1 MDGRRGAPHAMSLA
15 IAVSI
20 LGLMV
25 FFGGLSA
32 FFSAA
37 ETALFSLGK
46 SQIARLRETLPHRAA
61 TVDALFAN
69 PRRLLSMILLADT
82 LTNLPLCLVSL
93 YLLHDYSS
101 WHWHAPADRSAEP
114 ALVPFWSAALG
125 LFVLIVFVC
134 DLLPKM
140 FALRQPE
147 RVARSA
153 VETLHRLRPWLS
165 PACGG
170 LQVASE
176 WLVNRLTP
184 RHVRVPLKLT
194 EAEFG
199 ALVEAGAQDGALG
212 AAESEMIQEIIKLG
226 DKTAKDCMTPRVEAF
241 TVVDDLSNEEM
252 VALLRQERRHRV
264 PVYGETPDDIV
275 GVLDARRFLRLVV
288 EAGADIAAVP
298 HYTEIMDPPSY
309 VSETM
314 RALDLLRGFLSRPQ
328 GLAILVDEYGGTE
341 GVVTLSDIVEEIVG
355 DALPSGEE
363 DLYIEALDD
372 DRLLVGGHARLD
384 DISEHEGFTLE
395 ADGLDTIGGLIFNRL
410 GYLPKVGSVLQIPPG
425 LQLTIRRGT
434 GKRVTEVLIEKTAHE
449 SKDEDPAG

>member
-1 MDGRRGAPHAMSLA
+1 MSLA
-15 IAVSI
+15 NAVAI
-20 LGLMV
+20 TGLMI
-25 FFGGLSA
+25 FFGGASA

-37 ETALFSLGK
+37 ETALFSLGRL
-46 SQIARLRETLPHRAA
+46 QIAALRETLPRRAA

-93 YLLHDYSS
+93 YFLHDYSS
-101 WHWHAPADRSAEP
+101 WHWHAAVGTPETDP
-114 ALVPFWSAALG
+114 ALVPFWTAALG

-134 DLLPKM
+134 DLLPKTV
-140 FALRQPE
+140 ALRRPE
-147 RVARSA
+147 HVSRQA
-153 VETLHRLRPWLS
+153 VEVLHWLRPWLS

-170 LQVASE
+170 LQAVSE
-176 WLVNRLTP
+176 WLTDRLTP
-184 RHVRVPLKLT
+184 PQVRVPLKLT

-199 ALVEAGAQDGALG
+199 ALVAAGAEDGALG

-241 TVVDDLSNEEM
+241 TVVDDLSNEEL
-252 VALLRQERRHRV
+252 VTLLRQERRHRV
-264 PVYGETPDDIV
+264 PVYGESPDDIV
-275 GVLDARRFLRLVV
+275 GVLDAKRFLQLVV
-288 EAGADIAAVP
+288 DAGHDTAAVP
-298 HYTEIMDPPSY
+298 HYTEVMDPPSY

-363 DLYIEALDD
+363 DLYIETLDE
-372 DRLLVGGHARLD
+372 DRLLVSGHARLD
-384 DISEHEGFTLE
+384 DISEHAGFALE

-410 GYLPKVGSVLQIPPG
+410 GFLPKAGTVLEIPPH
-425 LQLTIRRGT
+425 LQLTIRRVT
-434 GKRVTEVLIEKTAHE
+434 RKRVTEVLIEENWGRKYE
-449 SKDEDPAG
+449 